1 MSPDPD
7 STVYWFHRKGTTGW
21 VGFESAPIDRTLDE
35 ARAEPSTDKRDQ
47 LYRQLFD
54 LIIPEAPY
62 IYTVHANY
70 VSASRAYVRNWEQL
84 PATLVRYAN
93 VWIER

>member
-1 MSPDPD
+1 MILARVP
-7 STVYWFHRKGTTGW
+7 TTLTLAASATLFSLL
-21 VGFESAPIDRTLDE
+21 VGVAGGIYTAL
-35 ARAEPSTDKRDQ
+35 
-47 LYRQLFD
+47 RQLFD
-54 LIIPEAPY
+54 LIIPEATY

-70 VSASRAYVRNWEQL
+70 VSASRANVRNWEQL